1 VDGRVRLLWRHR
13 YLRIE
18 IGGEQL
24 VVEELRLA
32 EVAAINVSYGGDGH
46 ANTTWTDMREFRPL
60 DNGYAQSI
68 FFARK

>member
-1 VDGRVRLLWRHR
+1 
-13 YLRIE
+13 
-18 IGGEQL
+18 
-24 VVEELRLA
+24 
-32 EVAAINVSYGGDGH
+32 VSYGGDGH